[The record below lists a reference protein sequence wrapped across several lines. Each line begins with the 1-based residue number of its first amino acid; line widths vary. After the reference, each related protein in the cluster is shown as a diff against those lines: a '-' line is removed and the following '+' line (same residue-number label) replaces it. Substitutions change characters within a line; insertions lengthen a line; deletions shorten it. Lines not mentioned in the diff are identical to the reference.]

1 MLKLLLTHNIS
12 SIHLAPSISTETTLV
27 SLRCPCVHQSY
38 VTHNGIDQN
47 VDQPP
52 YGSDMESDMSEEDA
66 YNLEDISSDVEIP
79 PEELQDIED
88 DAA

>member
-1 MLKLLLTHNIS
+1 
-12 SIHLAPSISTETTLV
+12 
-27 SLRCPCVHQSY
+27 
-38 VTHNGIDQN
+38 
-47 VDQPP
+47 
-52 YGSDMESDMSEEDA
+52 MESDMSEEDA